1 MKTPINHCIIAC
13 TIVLLN
19 FLSTNSFAQDEVK
32 PVEPDSLVGE
42 NFIDLA
48 AYLPPLSIM
57 IDSAIQNAT
66 SVTMA
71 EINIRRS
78 EHEVSRI
85 RGDWA
90 DLVSM
95 QGQYRISKS
104 GIADVVDGQFFP
116 ASTDARFGYSLGLSV
131 RVPLSYF
138 TQNDNKSQISRL
150 NVEIMEV
157 QKESAARAVKE
168 AVIETY
174 NQLLLLQRLIQI
186 STEAK
191 EFSALIFQMSEEKFR
206 DGEISLDQMGANT
219 GLKARHAAE
228 YERLKT
234 EFSNTY
240 ALLERLVGM
249 PLSKLQN

>member
-13 TIVLLN
+13 TIVLLHFAPN
-19 FLSTNSFAQDEVK
+19 KCFAQVADE
-32 PVEPDSLVGE
+32 PVAPDSLVGE

-48 AYLPPLSIM
+48 AYLPPLSIVTA
-57 IDSAIQNAT
+57 SAIQNAT

-71 EINIRRS
+71 EINIRRG
-78 EHEVSRI
+78 EHEVARTQ
-85 RGDWA
+85 GDWA
-90 DLVSM
+90 DLVSI
-95 QGQYRISKS
+95 QGQYRISKT

-116 ASTDARFGYSLGLSV
+116 ASNDARFGYSVGLQV
-131 RVPLSYF
+131 RIPLSYF

-150 NVEIMEV
+150 NVEIMET
-157 QKESAARAVKE
+157 QKEHAAREVKE

-191 EFSALIFQMSEEKFR
+191 EFSDLIFQMSEEKFR
-206 DGEISLDQMGANT
+206 DGELSLDQMGANT
-219 GLKARHAAE
+219 GLKAKHSAE